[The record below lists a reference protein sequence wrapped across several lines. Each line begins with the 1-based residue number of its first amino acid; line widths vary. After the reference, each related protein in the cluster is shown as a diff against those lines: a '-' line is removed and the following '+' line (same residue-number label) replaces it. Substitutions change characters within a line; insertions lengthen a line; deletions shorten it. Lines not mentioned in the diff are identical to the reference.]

1 MERFKLELP
10 PEDKIV
16 ANSNFIVNTI
26 IPISIRRLSINIY
39 GILFYT
45 KQDSTEDERF
55 FQLIISASGEFET
68 EYVESHPLYIEN
80 ISKNRDMFIHYK
92 NIVEKMDNTN
102 CYNTDFDM
110 VVSQDHKMYYSFTG
124 SRVSNNGNA
133 VIISGLM
140 TRDNFIKINLFMN
153 KFMNYDLCAENVF
166 VDKKLHNIQFLNI
179 NHLKLDATTT
189 DFGSKVV
196 CSHYTCGF
204 GPAICKFNFVSP
216 KLTDMKLRNM
226 MLPDVY
232 NRFYGSDFIVKD
244 IIYDFNSDSVFVMY
258 EERSSVTNNY
268 KSTKALIFDK
278 DFYNRTNFI
287 DETKIYEKEN

>member
-110 VVSQDHKMYYSFTG
+110 IVSQDHKM
-124 SRVSNNGNA
+124 
-133 VIISGLM
+133 
-140 TRDNFIKINLFMN
+140 
-153 KFMNYDLCAENVF
+153 
-166 VDKKLHNIQFLNI
+166 
-179 NHLKLDATTT
+179 
-189 DFGSKVV
+189 
-196 CSHYTCGF
+196 
-204 GPAICKFNFVSP
+204 
-216 KLTDMKLRNM
+216 
-226 MLPDVY
+226 
-232 NRFYGSDFIVKD
+232 
-244 IIYDFNSDSVFVMY
+244 
-258 EERSSVTNNY
+258 
-268 KSTKALIFDK
+268 
-278 DFYNRTNFI
+278 
-287 DETKIYEKEN
+287 